1 MTYPLLTIDD
11 KTALLEAKSK
21 GMRTTLRIALIC
33 YLVIG
38 LSSVFLL
45 TTLDFITP
53 AISEDALILS
63 HIWIYFDKF
72 FDAWSFI
79 AAAVGIALLDREG
92 VTK

>member
-1 MTYPLLTIDD
+1 M
-11 KTALLEAKSK
+11 KAA
-21 GMRTTLRIALIC
+21 LRITLIC

-38 LSSVFLL
+38 IVSVFVL
-45 TTLDFITP
+45 TTLDNITP

-79 AAAVGIALLDREG
+79 AAAVGVALLEREG
-92 VTK
+92 TAK

>member
-1 MTYPLLTIDD
+1 M
-11 KTALLEAKSK
+11 KAA
-21 GMRTTLRIALIC
+21 LRIALIC

-38 LSSVFLL
+38 LSAVFLL
-45 TTLDFITP
+45 TALDFITP

-79 AAAVGIALLDREG
+79 AAAVGIALLDKEEER
-92 VTK
+92 KC

>member
-1 MTYPLLTIDD
+1 M
-11 KTALLEAKSK
+11 KTAL
-21 GMRTTLRIALIC
+21 RITMIC

-38 LSSVFLL
+38 IVAAFVL
-45 TTLDFITP
+45 TTLDCITP

-79 AAAVGIALLDREG
+79 AAAVGVALLEREG
-92 VTK
+92 ATK

>member
-1 MTYPLLTIDD
+1 M
-11 KTALLEAKSK
+11 KTA
-21 GMRTTLRIALIC
+21 LRIALTC

-38 LSSVFLL
+38 VVAALVL
-45 TTLDFITP
+45 TTLDNITP

-79 AAAVGIALLDREG
+79 AAAVGVALLEREG
-92 VTK
+92 TAK